1 MLHDPWL
8 ARWLPQLKASAGPL
22 PVLEIGCGTGADT
35 ATLAEAGFQV
45 VAFDL
50 SAASA
55 AATRL
60 RAPGA
65 QVHCQDVR
73 APFPLGAGE
82 AGAVIASLS
91 LHYFP
96 WAETLD
102 LVRRIRATLQPG
114 GLFLCRLNSV
124 EDKHF
129 GASGHPAIETN
140 YYLVDGQPKRFFDER
155 GTAALFAGGWQ
166 LLSMEHQ
173 TTRKYV
179 RQKAL
184 WEVAARRDESV

>member
-8 ARWLPQLKASAGPL
+8 SRWLPLLKDCAGTR

-35 ATLAEAGFQV
+35 ATLAEAGFAV

-55 AATRL
+55 TATRA
-60 RAPGA
+60 RVPGA
-65 QVHCQDVR
+65 QVSCQDVR
-73 APFPLGAGE
+73 APFPPGTGE

-102 LVRRIRATLQPG
+102 LVRRVRDTLQPG
-114 GLFLCRLNSV
+114 GLLLCRLNSV

-129 GASGHPAIETN
+129 GATGHPAIEPD

-155 GTAALFAGGWQ
+155 ATAELFASGWQ
-166 LLSMEHQ
+166 LLAMEHQ

-184 WEVAARRDESV
+184 WEVVARRGDSL

>member
-8 ARWLPQLKASAGPL
+8 ARWLPLLKDCAGTR

-35 ATLAEAGFQV
+35 ATLAEAGFAI

-55 AATRL
+55 AATRA
-60 RAPGA
+60 RVPAA
-65 QVHCQDVR
+65 QVSCQDVR
-73 APFPLGAGE
+73 EPFPLGTGE

-96 WAETLD
+96 WAETLG
-102 LVRRIRATLQPG
+102 LVQRIRATLQPG

-129 GASGHPAIETN
+129 GATGHPAIEPD

-155 GTAALFAGGWQ
+155 CTAALFASGWQ

-184 WEVAARRDESV
+184 WEVVARRAEPV

>member
-8 ARWLPQLKASAGPL
+8 GRWLPMLKDAAGTR

-35 ATLAEAGFQV
+35 ATLAAAGFAV

-55 AATRL
+55 AATRA
-60 RAPGA
+60 RVPGA
-65 QVHCQDVR
+65 RVCCQDVR
-73 APFPLGAGE
+73 SPFPLGSGE
-82 AGAVIASLS
+82 AGAVVASLS
-91 LHYFP
+91 LHYFA
-96 WAETLD
+96 WAETLG
-102 LVRRIRATLQPG
+102 LVRRIRETLVPG

-124 EDKHF
+124 EDKHY
-129 GASGHPAIETN
+129 GATGHPAIEPD
-140 YYLVDGQPKRFFDER
+140 YYLVDGQPKRFFDQR
-155 GTAALFAGGWQ
+155 STADLFSSGWQ
-166 LLSMEHQ
+166 VLSMEHH

-184 WEVAARRDESV
+184 WEVAARRDESL

>member
-8 ARWLPQLKASAGPL
+8 ARWLPQLKDSAGTR

-35 ATLAEAGFQV
+35 ATLAEAGFAV

-60 RAPGA
+60 RVPSA

-73 APFPLGAGE
+73 APFPLGTGE

-91 LHYFP
+91 LHYFA
-96 WAETLD
+96 WTETLD
-102 LVRRIRATLQPG
+102 LVRRIRDTLQPG

-124 EDKHF
+124 EDRHF
-129 GASGHPAIETN
+129 GAAGHPAIEPN

-155 GTAALFAGGWQ
+155 STAELFASGWQ

-184 WEVAARRDESV
+184 WEVAARRDESL

>member
-8 ARWLPQLKASAGPL
+8 APWLPQLKDSAGNR

-35 ATLAEAGFQV
+35 ATLAEAGLAV

-60 RAPGA
+60 RVPGA
-65 QVHCQDVR
+65 EVHHQDVR
-73 APFPLGAGE
+73 APFPLGTGE

-102 LVRRIRATLQPG
+102 LVRRIRETLQPG

-129 GASGHPAIETN
+129 GATGHPAIEPN

-155 GTAALFAGGWQ
+155 CTADLFASGWQ
-166 LLSMEHQ
+166 VLS
-173 TTRKYV
+173 
-179 RQKAL
+179 
-184 WEVAARRDESV
+184 